1 MEYSGNQN
9 NEVGTF
15 PSTGKRGKIKTREK
29 WSAIH
34 FVSAM
39 ILFPISVLRDWPFV

>member
-29 WSAIH
+29 LSAKASAIH
-34 FVSAM
+34 CVSAM
-39 ILFPISVLRDWPFV
+39 ILFPISVLRE